1 VKHNQE
7 EEEEEEE
14 VGIAGWGHWAPVLM
28 KIKLTISQ
36 NHG

>member
-14 VGIAGWGHWAPVLM
+14 EVGLETSSRMGALGPSSHE
-28 KIKLTISQ
+28 
-36 NHG
+36 N